1 MTPSPTPLVRS
12 EELAPVATRLAT
24 ATRIAL
30 DTEFIRER
38 TYYAELALVQVA
50 DAHDVA
56 LVDPLADLPREDIT
70 ALLNR
75 PDQCKVLHAA
85 RQDVEVLLPWTQT
98 PLGPILDTQIAAGLS
113 GYAPQIGYG
122 ELVAKELGIVLEKG
136 QTRTD
141 WTRRPLSDAQLHYA
155 ADDVRHLLPL
165 AAQLEDKLDTL
176 GRTQWLAEDLAT
188 LADPALYRVD
198 PADAWQRFKAIEA
211 LPVREQLRLRALAE
225 WREERAI
232 RRNLP
237 RGWVMADDAART
249 IARENPNSVDA
260 LNRLGVMPPGAVEKL
275 GAAIILALQLAADR
289 SAEGVVQ
296 RFDGRPDVAER
307 DRQKRLAEAVKAVAA
322 SLSIAPEILSTQRDL
337 KRLLRGEAIEAVFC
351 GWRLSL
357 VAEPLHQALTAP

>member
-1 MTPSPTPLVRS
+1 MTPSPTPIVRS
-12 EELAPVATRLAT
+12 EQLAPVAARLAT
-24 ATRIAL
+24 AARIAL

-56 LVDPLADLPREDIT
+56 LVDPLAELSRKDIS
-70 ALLNR
+70 ALINR
-75 PDQCKVLHAA
+75 PAQCKVLHAA

-98 PLGPILDTQIAAGLS
+98 PVGPILDTQIAAGLC

-165 AAQLEDKLDTL
+165 AAQLEDKLDGL
-176 GRTQWLAEDLAT
+176 GRTHWLTEDLAN
-188 LADPALYRVD
+188 LADPGLYRVD

-211 LPVREQLRLRALAE
+211 LPVQEQLRLRALAE

-249 IARENPNSVDA
+249 IARENPTSVDA
-260 LNRLGVMPPGAVEKL
+260 LGRLGVMPPGAVEKM
-275 GAAIILALQLAADR
+275 GAAIIVALQAAADR
-289 SAEGVVQ
+289 SSEGIVQ
-296 RFDGRPDVAER
+296 RFDGRPDTAER
-307 DRQKRLAEAVKAVAA
+307 EKQKRLAEAVKGVAA
-322 SLSIAPEILSTQRDL
+322 SLGIAPEILGTQRDL
-337 KRLLRGEAIEAVFC
+337 KRLLRGEAIDAVFS
-351 GWRLSL
+351 GWRFSL
-357 VAEPLHQALTAP
+357 VAEPLHQALVVA